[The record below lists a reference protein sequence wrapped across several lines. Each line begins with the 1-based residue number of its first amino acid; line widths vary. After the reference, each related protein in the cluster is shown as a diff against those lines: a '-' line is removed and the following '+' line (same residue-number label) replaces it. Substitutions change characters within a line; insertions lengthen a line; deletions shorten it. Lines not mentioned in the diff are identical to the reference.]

1 MEQGSLPKHIA
12 IIMDGNG
19 RWAQKRG
26 LPRVMGHR
34 QGIQALKRTLEEVV
48 RLGIPFLTVY
58 AFSTENWRRPKEEVS
73 YLMGLIEEY
82 MKKEIHNLERNN
94 IKIKLLGSLDPL
106 PQKARAAVEEAL
118 ERTAKKSGTTL
129 SVALNYGGRAELVR
143 AARKLAQAV
152 SAGELD
158 LENIDEEL
166 FAAQLDSAPL
176 PDPDL
181 LIRTGGQMRISNFL
195 LWQLAYTELWVTPKL
210 WPDFTA
216 QDLQEAIEDYRRRTR
231 RFGKI

>member
-34 QGIQALKRTLEEVV
+34 QGIQALKRILEEVV

-58 AFSTENWRRPKEEVS
+58 AFSTENWQRPKEEVS

>member
-58 AFSTENWRRPKEEVS
+58 AFSTENWQRPKEEVS

-143 AARKLAQAV
+143 AAKKLAQAV